1 MNTEETVV
9 VMCPYCAQTF
19 EVLVDCSIDHQE
31 YIEDCEVCSR
41 PVSLVIDVAEDGSV
55 SVQTIGEDV

>member
-1 MNTEETVV
+1 MEIEQTVIV
-9 VMCPYCAQTF
+9 QCPYCGQTF
-19 EVLVDCSIDHQE
+19 EVLVDCSIEHQE
-31 YIEDCEVCSR
+31 YIEDCEVCCR